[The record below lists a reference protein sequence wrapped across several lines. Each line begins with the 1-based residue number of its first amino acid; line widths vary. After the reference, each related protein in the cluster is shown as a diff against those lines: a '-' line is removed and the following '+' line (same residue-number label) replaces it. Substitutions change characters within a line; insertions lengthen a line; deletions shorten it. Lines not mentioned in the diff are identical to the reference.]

1 MDNTYLNILLQ
12 LHDTVESDVIP
23 VQDKEKIIKHIESLE
38 QLLWKYS
45 A

>member
-23 VQDKEKIIKHIESLE
+23 NQDKEKIIKHIENLE